1 MYHWRHCPIFDSG
14 PFQYRFVNQ
23 GSRIGHSFQ
32 NSDGKLEST
41 EVRYLDSSLQISTG
55 THRVSVIIS
64 NNFLIIYLITFV
76 LTEDESNKM

>member
-1 MYHWRHCPIFDSG
+1 M
-14 PFQYRFVNQ
+14 V
-23 GSRIGHSFQ
+23 HSNAASLIKAAELAIHFR
-32 NSDGKLEST
+32 NSDGKLESRGT
-41 EVRYLDSSLQISTG
+41 LFGFITSNFYR